1 MNRMI
6 DLHCDTLT
14 KGNGIDDPN
23 LALSLSRIPNDTEW
37 AQFFAIFIPDTHRGT
52 TATEYFDRYCA
63 LFAQQMQ
70 QYSDRIL
77 PCRSF
82 SEVESAFRAGK
93 HAAILTVEG
102 GCVLNG
108 DLSRI
113 PLLKE
118 HGVKAL
124 TLTWN
129 GENELGSGNLG
140 SGGLT
145 DFGKAALPILE
156 ENNILIDVSHLNDA
170 GFADVAALT
179 KKPFIA
185 SHSNART
192 VCGHPRNLTD
202 DQIRTIICR
211 KGLIGLNYY
220 IAFLR
225 DDGAPC
231 GMEDLYH
238 HIAHFLDLGAENVLA
253 LGSDY
258 DGADLPECLDTVDK
272 AFAIKDYLLSRGLSE
287 TLSDK
292 IMFGNAYEFFR
303 ENL

>member
-23 LALSLSRIPNDTEW
+23 LALSLSRIPRDAQW
-37 AQFFAIFIPDTHRGT
+37 AQFFAIFIPDTHRGAAA
-52 TATEYFDRYCA
+52 TAFFDHYCAVFAQEMDRYA
-63 LFAQQMQ
+63 
-70 QYSDRIL
+70 DRIA

-82 SEVESAFRAGK
+82 SEVTQAFSAGK

-108 DLSRI
+108 ELDRI

-118 HGVKAL
+118 RGVKAL

-145 DFGKAALPILE
+145 SFGKAALPLLE
-156 ENNILIDVSHLNDA
+156 QNGILIDVSHLNDA
-170 GFADVAALT
+170 GFADVAELT
-179 KKPFIA
+179 EKPFIA
-185 SHSNART
+185 SHANARA

-202 DQIRTIICR
+202 DQIRTIIRR

-220 IAFLR
+220 VAFLR
-225 DDGAPC
+225 GDGAPC
-231 GMEDLYH
+231 GMEDLFR
-238 HIAHFLDLGAENVLA
+238 HIAHFLDLGAEDVLA

-258 DGADLPECLDTVDK
+258 DGADLPECLDTADK
-272 AFAIKDYLLSRGLSE
+272 AFAIKEYLLSRGISE
-287 TLSDK
+287 ALADK

-303 ENL
+303 KNL